1 MARNRQILA
10 RQNQGQSAAQNQLGH
25 QPGADGEL
33 PARGTG
39 LLGTRAEA
47 AQRLK
52 VGVGGLMLVL
62 LVVALASSVLQMT
75 RDAEDGAV
83 AAPETQ
89 AAEESGSD
97 PLVDIG
103 VAPELP
109 GDQPVVQDLPA
120 AQMPPETLESGQP
133 SDQSAGPAAG
143 N

>member
-10 RQNQGQSAAQNQLGH
+10 RQNQGQSAAQNQ
-25 QPGADGEL
+25 PGADGEP
-33 PARGTG
+33 PARGSG

-52 VGVGGLMLVL
+52 VGVGGLMMVL

-120 AQMPPETLESGQP
+120 AQMPPETLETGQP
-133 SDQSAGPAAG
+133 SGQSAGQAAG